1 MRATLHQL
9 KVFRQVAVSM
19 NYTKAA
25 DKLRLSQPA
34 VSIQLKQLENNLD
47 IFLFEKIGK
56 NLSHTSRQRIK
67 IIL

>member
-9 KVFRQVAVSM
+9 KVFRQVAICM

-25 DKLRLSQPA
+25 DKLGLSQPA

-56 NLSHTSRQRIK
+56 TN
-67 IIL
+67 